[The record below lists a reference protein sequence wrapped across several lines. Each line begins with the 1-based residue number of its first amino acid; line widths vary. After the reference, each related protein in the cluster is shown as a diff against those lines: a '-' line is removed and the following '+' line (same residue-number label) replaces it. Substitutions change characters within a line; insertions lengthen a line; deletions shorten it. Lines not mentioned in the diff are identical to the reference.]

1 LIVPRYII
9 ERDVGQVTLEELHAT
24 GRKSNEVLA
33 EMEGVVWIRSYVSDA
48 EGKIYCEYD
57 APSPEAIMEHAE
69 RTGIPA
75 NRISEI
81 SMEINPDMFR

>member
-1 LIVPRYII
+1 VPRYII
-9 ERDVGQVTLEELHAT
+9 ERDVGVLTLEDLQAA
-24 GRKSNEVLA
+24 GRKSNEVLD

-57 APSPEAIMEHAE
+57 APSPEAVMEHA
-69 RTGIPA
+69 RRAGLPA

-81 SMEINPDMFR
+81 TMEVNPDMFR